1 MNDVHIHC
9 FQDKAVRF
17 REEYFSDENFSLL
30 YQSAKSK
37 IADADGVEDYL
48 IRSKTEEAIVLS
60 FPWKNPEYLDEQL
73 EYFIRIRGR
82 FSQSIRFFANI
93 CLSSTDIEKEIKK
106 VRESGF
112 SGIGEI
118 AFYDGNVRYDYL
130 DEILFFAAKE
140 NLPVNIHLNDPVGH
154 NYPGKYNTDFS
165 RLSDIL
171 LRNHES
177 KVILSHLGGGFLF
190 YFLMPEIRN
199 ALPNVYFDISASPFL
214 YSSEVF
220 RTALLCAPGKI
231 LFGTDFPLIE
241 KDRYRNA
248 IDDECLTEIASATD
262 SFFRLCR

>member
-9 FQDKAVRF
+9 FQDRVVRL
-17 REEYFSDENFSLL
+17 REEYFPDENFRLL
-30 YQSAKSK
+30 FQNAKSK
-37 IADADGVEDYL
+37 IADAEGVHDYL
-48 IRSKTEEAIVLS
+48 IRSKTEEAVVLS
-60 FPWKNPEYLDEQL
+60 FSWNNPEYLDEQL
-73 EYFIRIRGR
+73 EYFIRIRDR
-82 FSQSIRFFANI
+82 FSKSVRFFANI
-93 CLSSTDIEKEIKK
+93 CFSSKDIEKEIRRVK
-106 VRESGF
+106 ESGF

-118 AFYDGNVRYDYL
+118 AFYDGNVRYDYI

-154 NYPGKYNTDFS
+154 NYPGKYSTDFS
-165 RLSDIL
+165 KLSDVL

-177 KVILSHLGGGFLF
+177 KVIFSHLGGGFLF
-190 YFLMPEIRN
+190 YFLMPEVRS

-241 KDRYRNA
+241 KDRYLKV
-248 IDDECLTEIASATD
+248 IQDECLNEITAATD
-262 SFFRLCR
+262 SFFSLCC